1 LAIFFR
7 SRRQLLLKF
16 RFDRLDLSPDA
27 RGMDQTLL
35 LFAKGLVLGVTIAA
49 PVGPIGILCIRRT
62 MQFGFATG
70 VAGGLGTAVADAL
83 YAVLVAL
90 GFATVLSGWLAGN
103 SWVRIFGAM
112 MLLFLAWQAWNSAP
126 GAQEAAVDSKTL
138 GGTFAATFVLT
149 VANPATILTFLAVF
163 AAFEVDRADLGG
175 AAWLVAG
182 VFLGSLGWW
191 IVLAGAVSALRARI
205 DERVARTINR
215 GAALVLAVFA
225 FLIAGQVI

>member
-1 LAIFFR
+1 MEI
-7 SRRQLLLKF
+7 S
-16 RFDRLDLSPDA
+16 LD
-27 RGMDQTLL
+27 
-35 LFAKGLVLGVTIAA
+35 LFAKGLVLGVAIAA

-62 MQFGFATG
+62 MQHGFAAG

-90 GFATVLSGWLAGN
+90 GFATVLSGWLADN
-103 SWVRIFGAM
+103 DWVRLFGSM
-112 MLLFLAWQAWNSAP
+112 MLLFLAWQAWNTAP
-126 GAQEAAVDSKTL
+126 APEAASVDSKTL
-138 GGTFAATFVLT
+138 GGTFVATFVLT
-149 VANPATILTFLAVF
+149 VANPATIMTFLAVF
-163 AAFEVDRADLGG
+163 AAFEVDRADLSG

-191 IVLAGAVSALRARI
+191 IVLAGAVSALRAKI

-215 GAALVLAVFA
+215 GAALTLAVFA

>member
-1 LAIFFR
+1 
-7 SRRQLLLKF
+7 
-16 RFDRLDLSPDA
+16 
-27 RGMDQTLL
+27 MDQTLL

-62 MQFGFATG
+62 MQFGFAAG

-90 GFATVLSGWLAGN
+90 GFATLLSGWLGENA
-103 SWVRIFGAM
+103 WVRIFGAM

-126 GAQEAAVDSKTL
+126 AAQEAQVDSKTL

-175 AAWLVAG
+175 VVWLVAG

-205 DERVARTINR
+205 DEGVARTINR
-215 GAALVLAVFA
+215 GAALILAVFA